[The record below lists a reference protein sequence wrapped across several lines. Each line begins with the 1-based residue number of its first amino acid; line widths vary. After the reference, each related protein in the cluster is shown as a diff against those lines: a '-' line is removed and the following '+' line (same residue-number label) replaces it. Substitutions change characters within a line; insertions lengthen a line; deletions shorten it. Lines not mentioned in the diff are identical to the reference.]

1 MSKTYNDGDG
11 HMSMPM
17 YGVTFILNDNIA
29 TAVMPTTAGSVAL
42 GESIPSKDAF
52 IVTKVKGAGAIILGK
67 GTLTEFANFFALA
80 NPSGYSSQLRFQL
93 FEEGGD
99 IARVG
104 YGFNPF
110 DPRPDPRPDVIN
122 DGIRLTR
129 RDDGRPALDTGGSS
143 SGPGIAV
150 SANLAAVGAGSAS
163 SH

>member
-52 IVTKVKGAGAIILGK
+52 IVTKLKGAGAIILGK

-80 NPSGYSSQLRFQL
+80 NPSGRSSQLPLPPVDVACR
-93 FEEGGD
+93 
-99 IARVG
+99 
-104 YGFNPF
+104 PP
-110 DPRPDPRPDVIN
+110 PRSST
-122 DGIRLTR
+122 GTR
-129 RDDGRPALDTGGSS
+129 DTLL
-143 SGPGIAV
+143 I
-150 SANLAAVGAGSAS
+150 
-163 SH
+163 